1 MHIRAICSSLS
12 TAFSVWSYANDA
24 IRQMENEMVLLRGLI
39 NSGCMFSGF
48 PPSSGS
54 LRSVYITAIVR
65 QLFESIDPSP
75 CPWRAW
81 SHCGDILPNQ
91 LQFGRGR
98 ELLLY
103 SSWLSLEIGVLLRA
117 SPQKNALVL
126 LPLEPRFHFLT
137 LTLLKKESPVSI
149 VPFSPSY
156 PPPPT
161 WKLLFSCQVFLSLF
175 LTIASHFTEGSPV
188 QPPVQL
194 PLTCIMWG
202 SIPFFFS
209 CLIIQRTRVTL
220 HLLMEIHEE

>member
-1 MHIRAICSSLS
+1 MPVDPFLMHIRAICSSLS

-24 IRQMENEMVLLRGLI
+24 IRQMENEMVLLRGLM

-91 LQFGRGR
+91 LQFSRGR

-103 SSWLSLEIGVLLRA
+103 SSWLSLEIGVLLRD

-137 LTLLKKESPVSI
+137 LTLLKKNH
-149 VPFSPSY
+149 PFQLFLFHLATLLPQPENSSFLAKFSFLFSSPS
-156 PPPPT
+156 PPI
-161 WKLLFSCQVFLSLF
+161 SLR
-175 LTIASHFTEGSPV
+175 APQSSHLCSS
-188 QPPVQL
+188 L
-194 PLTCIMWG
+194 
-202 SIPFFFS
+202 
-209 CLIIQRTRVTL
+209 
-220 HLLMEIHEE
+220 